1 MAQEQWYLLRCK
13 PREDSRAEGELLN
26 QEFTVFRPVIAREKL
41 VRRKKKTVIESL
53 FPGYIFIN
61 LSDSNDSSTIQYTR
75 GVIGFV
81 RFGGYPTPVDH
92 SVVSR
97 LKARV
102 DGFGHAK
109 NTPLALFSEKA
120 KLAITSGPLKG
131 LEGIF
136 QKETGD
142 ERVILLLNFMQ
153 KQQTVQ
159 VPLDAVKAV

>member
-1 MAQEQWYLLRCK
+1 MAQEHWYLLRCK
-13 PREDSRAEGELLN
+13 PREDARAEGELLN
-26 QEFTVFRPVIAREKL
+26 QNFIVFRPVIAREKL
-41 VRRKKKTVIESL
+41 IRRKKKTVIESL

-61 LSDSNDSSTIQYTR
+61 LSDSDNGSTIQYTR

-81 RFGGYPTPVDH
+81 RFGGYPTPVDNL
-92 SVVSR
+92 VLSR
-97 LKARV
+97 LQARV
-102 DGFGHAK
+102 DEFGHTK
-109 NTPLALFSEKA
+109 NTPMALFSEKA
-120 KLAITSGPLKG
+120 KLAITAGPLKG

-153 KQQTVQ
+153 KQQAVK

>member
-13 PREDSRAEGELLN
+13 PREDARAEGELLN
-26 QEFTVFRPVIAREKL
+26 QNFTVFRPVIARKKL
-41 VRRKKKTVIESL
+41 VRHKKKTVIESL

-61 LSDSNDSSTIQYTR
+61 LSDSDDWSTIRYTR

-81 RFGGYPTPVDH
+81 RFGLWPAPVDNKTLTF
-92 SVVSR
+92 

-102 DGFGHAK
+102 DGFGHEK
-109 NTPLALFSEKA
+109 NTPVALFSEKA

-142 ERVILLLNFMQ
+142 ERVVLLLNFMQ
-153 KQQTVQ
+153 KQQTVE

>member
-1 MAQEQWYLLRCK
+1 MVQEQWYLLRCK
-13 PREDSRAEGELLN
+13 PREDARAEGELLN
-26 QEFTVFRPVIAREKL
+26 QDFTVFRPVIAREKL

-53 FPGYIFIN
+53 FPGYLFIN
-61 LSDSNDSSTIQYTR
+61 LSNGDDSSTIRYTR

-81 RFGGYPTPVDH
+81 RFGGYPTPVDN
-92 SVVSR
+92 SVLSR

-102 DGFGHAK
+102 DGFGHTK

-120 KLAITSGPLKG
+120 KLAIISGPLKG

-153 KQQTVQ
+153 KQQTVR
-159 VPLDAVKAV
+159 VPLAAVEAI

>member
-1 MAQEQWYLLRCK
+1 MAQGQWCLLRCK

-26 QEFTVFRPVIAREKL
+26 QDFTVFRPVIAQEKL

-61 LSDSNDSSTIQYTR
+61 LNDSDDGSTIRYTR

-92 SVVSR
+92 SVLSR

-102 DGFGHAK
+102 MG
-109 NTPLALFSEKA
+109 LA
-120 KLAITSGPLKG
+120 T
-131 LEGIF
+131 
-136 QKETGD
+136 QKI
-142 ERVILLLNFMQ
+142 RLWHCSQ
-153 KQQTVQ
+153 
-159 VPLDAVKAV
+159 